1 MGSATVQGALWG
13 QKAADW
19 AEVQEPQHLN
29 LYVGALE
36 SCLPL
41 AGKRLMDAGCG
52 SGMALALAA
61 ERGARVTGMD
71 ASEALLGEARKRVP
85 DAELHV
91 GDVEAC
97 PFPDGSFDVVT
108 AFNSIQYADDPVA
121 ALRELRRVV
130 RAGGRVVIGQW
141 SDPAQCE
148 TEPLFD
154 KLGALTPRPAGTP
167 APLALS
173 GAGQLELRLVEASLS
188 PVGWG
193 EAVCYFEY
201 RDLDTAWRGM
211 GAAGPV
217 SRLIGIVGE
226 EVVRKTVTDF
236 FRTAE
241 QADGRV
247 VQRNTFRWVIAQ

>member
-41 AGKRLMDAGCG
+41 AGKRLLDAGCG

-61 ERGARVTGMD
+61 EHGARVTGMD

-91 GDVEAC
+91 GDVETC
-97 PFPDGSFDVVT
+97 PFPDGTFDVVT
-108 AFNSIQYADDPVA
+108 AFNSIQYADSPVT
-121 ALRELRRVV
+121 ALREFKRVV
-130 RAGGRVVIGQW
+130 RADGRVVIGQW

-148 TEPLFD
+148 TDPLFGRLR
-154 KLGALTPRPAGTP
+154 KLAPPSAGAP
-167 APLALS
+167 APLKLS
-173 GAGQLELRLVEASLS
+173 GAGQLELRLVEAGMR

-193 EAVCYFEY
+193 ETICAFDYQ
-201 RDLDTAWRGM
+201 DIDTAWRGM
-211 GAAGPV
+211 AASGPV
-217 SRLIGIVGE
+217 SRVIGIVGE
-226 EVVRKTVTDF
+226 DVARQTVMDF